1 MSCRAERHAGAN
13 GDNTQIRLICDVY
26 LLWFHSNFKISQ
38 LCEAAKWISV
48 MCLGLAGD
56 DGRFCGAPGRSSE
69 TSNDTEVVGI

>member
-1 MSCRAERHAGAN
+1 METLLKSDSCVMCVCSVF
-13 GDNTQIRLICDVY
+13 TQTV
-26 LLWFHSNFKISQ
+26 ISQ

-69 TSNDTEVVGI
+69 TSNDTEVVGT